1 MKATVTV
8 VALAATAVVLSGC
21 TYKATTNINPA
32 TNIYS
37 NYSDKIAGKY
47 ALHVDAEKMAGTFKV
62 SGYAC
67 SAHKYPVDARNAF
80 SVSVERTLENIVDE
94 LEVVSVPLD
103 RTGLQASE
111 FSGMILVQAT
121 DLEID
126 LTVIPGFWSS
136 EMKADAEITASI
148 QVDGPNGRLLGS
160 SVEGEDD
167 HTTDAGAGCSGGGI
181 AIGKAVENAIKE
193 TLERLGERLS
203 NAPKLR

>member
-1 MKATVTV
+1 MNKAV
-8 VALAATAVVLSGC
+8 VVVSLAVVVLSGC

-32 TNIYS
+32 TSIYS
-37 NYSDKIAGKY
+37 NYSDKVPGKY
-47 ALHVDAEKMAGTFKV
+47 ALYVDSEKMADTFKV

-67 SAHKYPVDARNAF
+67 SAHKYPVDARHAF
-80 SVSVERTLENIVDE
+80 SVSVERTLENIVE
-94 LEVVSVPLD
+94 GLEVVPVPID
-103 RTGLQASE
+103 REGLRARE
-111 FSGMILVQAT
+111 FTGMILVEAR

-126 LTVIPGFWSS
+126 LIVIPGFWTA

-148 QVDGPNGRLLGS
+148 QVDGPDGRLLGT

-167 HTTDAGAGCSGGGI
+167 YTTDAGAGCSGGGV
-181 AIGKAVENAIKE
+181 AIGKAIEKAIKE